1 VSHYNLGFQVTFR
14 ENFDLR
20 TMSTVRHTV
29 SLRWTA
35 TVRHAK
41 RKILL
46 NTNGEQGILGGQGSS

>member
-1 VSHYNLGFQVTFR
+1 MSHYNLGFQVTFL

-20 TMSTVRHTV
+20 TTSTVSHTLT
-29 SLRWTA
+29 LRSTA

-41 RKILL
+41 RKMLL